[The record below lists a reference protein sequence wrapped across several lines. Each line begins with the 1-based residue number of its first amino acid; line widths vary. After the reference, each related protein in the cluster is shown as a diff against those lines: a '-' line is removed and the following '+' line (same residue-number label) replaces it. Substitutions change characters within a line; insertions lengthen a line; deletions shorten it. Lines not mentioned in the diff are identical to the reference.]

1 MNIIELVTNHLS
13 KDVVGSIGSLIGES
27 SDKTKT
33 ALGAA
38 VPALLAGIT
47 QLASKPEGALALD
60 AAVSKQDTGI
70 LGNLA
75 AAFGSQGSSLTQQ
88 GGNLLSSL
96 FGNNLFSGLLGS
108 ISNFTGLGQNSAR
121 SLLGSLGPLVL
132 SVLSKLKSSSG
143 LDASGLASTLLGQKQ
158 NIVSAM
164 PAGLGSALSSVSG
177 LGSFLSS
184 AAGSEVSS
192 AVGAAST
199 NNPKWWKTE
208 HESAWDRVKAAFNRD
223 WEQTKHDLGAHGA
236 DIHQS
241 AGDTLKQAVGGPAHE
256 YTEEAYRFGYGARSE
271 YGKRFTK
278 WDDQL
283 EAQLKQDWSE
293 AHQDLDWAA
302 YRDSIRQAWEY
313 EGRQNLGRTP

>member
-1 MNIIELVTNHLS
+1 MNIIELVTNHLN
-13 KDVVGSIGSLIGES
+13 KDVVRNIGSLIGES
-27 SDKTKT
+27 PDKTKT

-47 QLASKPEGALALD
+47 QFASKPEGALALD

-70 LGNLA
+70 LGDLA
-75 AAFGSQGSSLTQQ
+75 GAFGSQGSSLTQQ
-88 GGNLLSSL
+88 GGNLLNSL
-96 FGNNLFSGLLGS
+96 FGNNLFSSLLGCV
-108 ISNFTGLGQNSAR
+108 SNFTSLGQNSAR
-121 SLLGSLGPLVL
+121 GLLGSLVPLVL
-132 SVLSKLKSSSG
+132 GVLGKLKSNLN

-158 NIVSAM
+158 NIMGAM

-184 AAGSEVSS
+184 AGSAVSS
-192 AVGAAST
+192 AAGAAST
-199 NNPKWWKTE
+199 SNPKWWKTE
-208 HESAWDRVKAAFNRD
+208 HESAWDRVKAAFQRD
-223 WEQTKHDLGAHGA
+223 WEQTKHDLGASEP

-241 AGDTLKQAVGGPAHE
+241 AGDTLKQAVGKEP
-256 YTEEAYRFGYGARSE
+256 TSEEAYRFGYGARSE

-293 AHQDLDWAA
+293 AHHDLDWAA
-302 YRDSIRQAWEY
+302 YRDSIRRAWEY
-313 EGRQNLGRTP
+313 EGRQDLGRTP

>member
-1 MNIIELVTNHLS
+1 MNIIESVTNLLS
-13 KDVVGSIGSLIGES
+13 KDVVKSIGSTIGES
-27 SDKTKT
+27 PDKTKA

-47 QLASKPEGALALD
+47 QFASKPEGALALD

-70 LGNLA
+70 LGDLA
-75 AAFGSQGSSLTQQ
+75 GAFGSQGSSLTQQ
-88 GGNLLSSL
+88 GGNLLNSL

-108 ISNFTGLGQNSAR
+108 VSNFTSLGQNSAR
-121 SLLGSLGPLVL
+121 GLLGSLVPLVL
-132 SVLSKLKSSSG
+132 GVLGKLKSNLN

-158 NIVSAM
+158 NILAAM

-184 AAGSEVSS
+184 AGSAVSS
-192 AVGAAST
+192 AAGAAST
-199 NNPKWWKTE
+199 SNPKWWKTE
-208 HESAWDRVKAAFNRD
+208 HESAWDRVKTAFKRD
-223 WEQTKHDLGAHGA
+223 WEQTKHDLGAGEP

-241 AGDTLKQAVGGPAHE
+241 AGDTLKQAVGGEPI
-256 YTEEAYRFGYGARSE
+256 TEEAYRFGYGARSE

-278 WDDQL
+278 WDDRL

-293 AHQDLDWAA
+293 AHHDLDWTA
-302 YRDSIRQAWEY
+302 YRDSIRHAWEY
-313 EGRQNLGRTP
+313 EGRQNLDASH

>member
-1 MNIIELVTNHLS
+1 MNIIDLVTNYLS
-13 KDVVGSIGSLIGES
+13 KDVVKSIGSTIGES
-27 SDKTKT
+27 PDKTKT

-38 VPALLAGIT
+38 VPALLAGIA
-47 QLASKPEGALALD
+47 QFASKPEGASALD

-70 LGNLA
+70 LGDLA
-75 AAFGSQGSSLTQQ
+75 GAFGSQGSSLTQQ

-96 FGNNLFSGLLGS
+96 FGNNLFSSLLGS
-108 ISNFTGLGQNSAR
+108 VSSFTSLGQNSAR
-121 SLLGSLGPLVL
+121 GLLGSLVPLVL
-132 SVLSKLKSSSG
+132 GVLGKLKSNLN

-158 NIVSAM
+158 NIMGAM

-184 AAGSEVSS
+184 AGSAVSS
-192 AVGAAST
+192 AVGAVSPK
-199 NNPKWWKTE
+199 NPKWWKTE
-208 HESAWDRVKAAFNRD
+208 HESAWDRVKAAFKRD
-223 WEQTKHDLGAHGA
+223 WEQTKHDLGASEP

-241 AGDTLKQAVGGPAHE
+241 AGDTLKQAVGSGSPINE
-256 YTEEAYRFGYGARSE
+256 TTEEAYRFGYGARSE

-293 AHQDLDWAA
+293 AHRDLDWVA
-302 YRDSIRQAWEY
+302 YRESIHRAWDH
-313 EGRQNLGRTP
+313 QDVRT